1 MKKFILSA
9 FTATSLLLSSS
20 PIFAA
25 PLTISLG
32 IPQEHTFS
40 EKNESGSKIET
51 DGSSGYFLGI
61 MFPVGF
67 GLGIDSYKT
76 KFKGDTSKI
85 VTFMYN
91 VFYQFPI
98 PVINITIGLGSGK
111 TMLDC
116 NVCEEDYTDPESGYK
131 TGYKAGEASQW
142 FTSLGIQITQLIDIH
157 VSFRSVTNKKIEQ
170 VYNGA
175 KVNYSGNVT
184 GIGLAFSF

>member
-1 MKKFILSA
+1 MKKIILSA

-40 EKNESGSKIET
+40 ENNEDGSKIET

-61 MFPVGF
+61 KFPIGF

-76 KFKGDTSKI
+76 KFKGDTTKI

-98 PVINITIGLGSGK
+98 SSDKYYNW
-111 TMLDC
+111 
-116 NVCEEDYTDPESGYK
+116 NRFWQN
-131 TGYKAGEASQW
+131 KA
-142 FTSLGIQITQLIDIH
+142 
-157 VSFRSVTNKKIEQ
+157 
-170 VYNGA
+170 
-175 KVNYSGNVT
+175 
-184 GIGLAFSF
+184 

>member
-32 IPQEHTFS
+32 IPQQHTFT
-40 EKNESGSKIET
+40 EKNEAGSKIEA
-51 DGSSGYFLGI
+51 DKPSGYFLGI
-61 MFPVGF
+61 KFPVGF

-111 TMLDC
+111 ATLDC
-116 NVCEEDYTDPESGYK
+116 SACAEDYTDPESGDK
-131 TGYKAGEASQW
+131 TGYKAGAASQW
-142 FTSLGIQITQLIDIH
+142 YTSFGIQLSQLIDIH
-157 VSFRSVTNKKIEQ
+157 ISYRSVTSKKIEQ
-170 VYNGA
+170 VYSGT